1 MDLHNTIEMV
11 KEKFRKHI
19 GTPIEYQKLILK
31 EHGHQICEMW
41 DNTKMLGF
49 YSVTSGMEIHII
61 DTGTLSCTFSYISTI
76 ATLFEYTSLL
86 KSIDLVLM
94 CYF

>member
-1 MDLHNTIEMV
+1 MV

-19 GTPIEYQKLILK
+19 GTPVEYQKLILK

-61 DTGTLSCTFSYISTI
+61 DTGTYI
-76 ATLFEYTSLL
+76 
-86 KSIDLVLM
+86 
-94 CYF
+94 YFNNSDIKIHIRI

>member
-1 MDLHNTIEMV
+1 LDLHNTIEMV

-61 DTGTLSCTFSYISTI
+61 DTGT
-76 ATLFEYTSLL
+76 
-86 KSIDLVLM
+86 
-94 CYF
+94 

>member
-1 MDLHNTIEMV
+1 MV

-19 GTPIEYQKLILK
+19 GTPVEYQKLILK

-61 DTGTLSCTFSYISTI
+61 DTGTYI
-76 ATLFEYTSLL
+76 FQQ
-86 KSIDLVLM
+86 
-94 CYF
+94 